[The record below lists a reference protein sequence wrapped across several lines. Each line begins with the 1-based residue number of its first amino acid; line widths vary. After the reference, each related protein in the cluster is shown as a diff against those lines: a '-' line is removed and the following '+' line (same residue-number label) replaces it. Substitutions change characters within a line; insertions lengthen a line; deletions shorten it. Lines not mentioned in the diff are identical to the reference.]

1 MKTKIFPLLILFFS
15 LLFAQKEITLDNA
28 IEIAFDNSFSFKTAK
43 YNLESSR
50 KSLEAQKMGLLT
62 SINMN
67 FTLPKYSRR
76 LRNEFNTTTQ
86 KDQYFK
92 YESTTMEGALSIT
105 QPIIY
110 TNTTISIDG
119 TLSWRDQQ
127 NNLTS
132 TKDFY
137 SDVRVF
143 LKQPI
148 FDFNSRAASLRRAE
162 INEFKSSR
170 EFTQSE
176 FNLIYNVTQSF
187 YDLYKSKQQMHIA
200 EESVTQ
206 NEEQYRTAKNKYMAG
221 LTPEDEMLQQ
231 EITLAESKNQLF
243 DAQSAFENAKNNF
256 KHLVGISLSDEITLK
271 ADITFEKTNIDPKKA
286 LQMALEK
293 RNDIL
298 NAQDDMELK
307 ELSIEE
313 VSSKKRVKFNLTAS
327 YGLNKFDEKFGDI
340 LSDMDDSRTAQLT
353 MSVPI
358 LDWGKNSRE
367 VEAATA
373 QFNLSKERYLD
384 AQIGVTKE
392 IKAIINRIKSAEASV
407 EVLKK
412 SVMLAEKS
420 YKISLERFK
429 VGKITSF
436 DLSMVQSKLTQ
447 AKLSN
452 LSALINYKLAIADLE
467 RKTLTKFN

>member
-1 MKTKIFPLLILFFS
+1 MKTKILPLFILFCTT
-15 LLFAQKEITLDNA
+15 LFAQRALTLDNA
-28 IEIAFDNSFSFKTAK
+28 IEIAFDNSFSFKATK
-43 YNLESSR
+43 YNLKSSR
-50 KSLEAQKMGLLT
+50 KTLEAQKLGLLT
-62 SINMN
+62 SVNMN
-67 FTLPKYSRR
+67 FTLPQYSRR
-76 LRNEFNTTTQ
+76 LRNEFNTTTG

-92 YESTTMEGALSIT
+92 YESTTMKGALSIT

-110 TNTTISIDG
+110 TNTTISVDG

-127 NNLTS
+127 TKLNN

-137 SDVRVF
+137 SDLRIF
-143 LKQPI
+143 LRQPI
-148 FDFNSRAASLRRAE
+148 FDFNSRAAALRRAE

-170 EFTQSE
+170 EFTRSE
-176 FNLIYNVTQSF
+176 FNLIYMVTKAF
-187 YDLYKSKQQMHIA
+187 YDLYKSERQMYIA
-200 EESVTQ
+200 EESVKQ
-206 NEEQYRTAKNKYMAG
+206 NEEQYKTAKNKYMAG

-231 EITLAESKNQLF
+231 EITLAESRNDLF
-243 DAQSAFENAKNNF
+243 DAQSAFENEKNNF
-256 KHLVGISLSDEITLK
+256 KHLIGVPLSEEIVVK
-271 ADITFEKTNIDPKKA
+271 ADISFEKVNIDSELVLK
-286 LQMALEK
+286 LALEK
-293 RNDIL
+293 RGDIL
-298 NAQDDMELK
+298 NAKNEIELK
-307 ELSIEE
+307 ELSVEE
-313 VSSKKRVKFNLTAS
+313 TSARKRVKFNLTAS
-327 YGLNKFDEKFGDI
+327 YGLNKFDKKFGDI

-373 QFNLSKERYLD
+373 QLNLSKEKFFD
-384 AQIGVTKE
+384 TQIRITKE

-407 EVLKK
+407 KVLKK

-420 YKISLERFK
+420 YKISLERFR

-436 DLSMVQSKLTQ
+436 DLSMVQSKLTK